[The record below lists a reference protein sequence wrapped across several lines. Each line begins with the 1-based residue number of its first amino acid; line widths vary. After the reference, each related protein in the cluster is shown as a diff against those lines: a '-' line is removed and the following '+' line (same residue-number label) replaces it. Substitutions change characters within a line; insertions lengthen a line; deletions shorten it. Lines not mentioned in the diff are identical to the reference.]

1 MTVPDGGPELLK
13 VARNLAG
20 SVVTDDAVLIVSE
33 LATNA
38 IRHTESGSQFFTVRA
53 QVYSTYLWLEVEDLG
68 GPWQSR
74 PDGEHP
80 HGLCIVEA
88 LIGPDN
94 WGVDG
99 DGTGRVV
106 WARLNLLAP
115 RLILARL
122 RSGLRKRGR
131 WSPTEGIGGLSL
143 CAGGLVVCA
152 GHWAVVSL
160 CKPSANSSQTQ
171 AEVDK
176 LRTIT
181 G

>member
-1 MTVPDGGPELLK
+1 M
-13 VARNLAG
+13 
-20 SVVTDDAVLIVSE
+20 
-33 LATNA
+33 
-38 IRHTESGSQFFTVRA
+38 RA
-53 QVYSTYLWLEVEDLG
+53 QVYSTYQWLEVEDLG

-80 HGLCIVEA
+80 HGLSIVEA
-88 LIGPDN
+88 LVGPDN

-106 WARLNLLAP
+106 WAQLNLLAP

-131 WSPTEGIGGLSL
+131 WSPTEGIGGLSV

-152 GHWAVVSL
+152 GHWAVVTL